1 MKPSFLV
8 EKKTNIKLISNSKN
22 VNNEKIK
29 LNQTKSKNDSTPT
42 EPTCFVAL
50 IFTVGNSPFGCF
62 FGGLAVVGRP
72 EHRGRGS

>member
-29 LNQTKSKNDSTPT
+29 LNQTKSKNEKLRKEID
-42 EPTCFVAL
+42 AL
-50 IFTVGNSPFGCF
+50 RKE
-62 FGGLAVVGRP
+62 L
-72 EHRGRGS
+72 